1 MSQIQTLTL
10 KVNPKNGTVVIPKKI
25 RDEYNIY
32 DSLLIVMENNKLE
45 ILANKYTA
53 DEVLE
58 DLPALKSNKTF
69 SDQDFK
75 KAVEDEVIENYKK
88 SL

>member
-1 MSQIQTLTL
+1 
-10 KVNPKNGTVVIPKKI
+10 
-25 RDEYNIY
+25 
-32 DSLLIVMENNKLE
+32 MENNKLE

-58 DLPALKSNKTF
+58 VLPALKSNKTF

-75 KAVEDEVIENYKK
+75 KVVEDGIIENYKK

>member
-58 DLPALKSNKTF
+58 VLPALKSNKTF

-75 KAVEDEVIENYKK
+75 KVVEDGIIENYKK